1 MSEIEY
7 SMNNSSAFVISQS
20 ISVATKLDQ
29 SDEENFN
36 IFHGLGRKICHEFSS
51 HEIAKEVVDINESI
65 FFLHSILMNHQ
76 NDDLKWPQNE
86 HKESKFEKSIDSWIY
101 FDVGSI

>member
-7 SMNNSSAFVISQS
+7 SMNNSSAFMISQS

-65 FFLHSILMNHQ
+65 FTAINFDESFTW
-76 NDDLKWPQNE
+76 WP
-86 HKESKFEKSIDSWIY
+86 
-101 FDVGSI
+101 